1 MYHEDDLLM
10 ISALQH
16 LIFCPRQCA
25 LIHIEQTWSENRFT
39 MEGQIMHERVH
50 SGNIENRKN
59 SRIEFSMQL
68 RSLELGLTGKADIV
82 EFEYESSKKNK
93 IINIIPVEYKRGKPK
108 KNNSDNVQLCA
119 QALCIEE
126 MLNVPIEKGLIYYG
140 KKRER
145 HEVIFTNELRS
156 LVKKTALELHELFNK
171 GKTPAPIY
179 NKKCSSCS
187 LFNICLPDKIGKNVK
202 QYIKKHILFSE
213 EEM

>member
-25 LIHIEQTWSENRFT
+25 LIHIEQAWSENRFT

-59 SRIEFSMQL
+59 IRIEFSMWL

-82 EFEYESSKKNK
+82 EFEYETPERNK
-93 IINIIPVEYKRGKPK
+93 IIKVVPVEYKRGKPK

-126 MLNVPIEKGLIYYG
+126 MLNVSIEKGLIYYG

-145 HEVIFTNELRS
+145 HEVFFNHELRN
-156 LVKKTALELHELFNK
+156 LVKETALGLHELFNT
-171 GKTPAPIY
+171 GKTPAPEY

-202 QYIKKHILFSE
+202 QYIKKHIRILKE
-213 EEM
+213 ET